1 TGNNTGGNN
10 TTDTDGDGI
19 IDTLDNCPTTNNSD
33 QSDLDQDGLGDVCDG
48 DTDGDGLADADDA
61 FPNDP
66 TEQSDLDGDGVGDNT
81 DADDDG
87 DGVADANDNCPLIA
101 NSDQADLDGN
111 GVGTACDGLEV
122 TIDDNG
128 TIAVDGDSLPALGMV
143 GTAVAISAG
152 FLISIR
158 REDEE

>member
-1 TGNNTGGNN
+1 M
-10 TTDTDGDGI
+10 
-19 IDTLDNCPTTNNSD
+19 
-33 QSDLDQDGLGDVCDG
+33 
-48 DTDGDGLADADDA
+48 
-61 FPNDP
+61 
-66 TEQSDLDGDGVGDNT
+66 
-81 DADDDG
+81 
-87 DGVADANDNCPLIA
+87 ADANDNCPLIA
-101 NSDQADLDGN
+101 NPDQADLDGN

>member
-1 TGNNTGGNN
+1 M
-10 TTDTDGDGI
+10 
-19 IDTLDNCPTTNNSD
+19 DNCPTINNSD
-33 QSDLDQDGLGDVCDG
+33 QSDLDQDGLGDVCDL
-48 DTDGDGLADADDA
+48 DIDGDGLANADDA
-61 FPNDP
+61 FPEDP
-66 TEQSDLDGDGVGDNT
+66 TEQSDIDGDGVGDNT

-87 DGVADANDNCPLIA
+87 DGVADATDNCPLIA

>member
-1 TGNNTGGNN
+1 M
-10 TTDTDGDGI
+10 
-19 IDTLDNCPTTNNSD
+19 
-33 QSDLDQDGLGDVCDG
+33 CDG